1 MLRKILISCLVVAL
15 VLSGCS
21 TKKSS
26 SASNELT
33 EIRLPMGYIPSV
45 QFAPFYVA
53 LERGYYAQEGL
64 KIDFD
69 YRSETDGVALV
80 GANELPFA
88 LVSAEQVPLARAQGL
103 PVVYVMAWWHDF
115 PVAIASS
122 SQSGIQK
129 PADLK
134 GKKIGIP
141 GLYGAS
147 YVGLRAL
154 LNAVGLNE
162 SDVTLDSIGYNQFE
176 ALVAGREDAVV
187 VYANNEPIQLK
198 TQGYSAN
205 IIPVKDYVDLVSNG
219 LISNE
224 ETIAKNPDLV
234 QRFVR
239 ATLHG
244 LQDTIN
250 RPSEAFEISRKYVEG
265 LAQADQTAQWEVL
278 TTSIDYWRTK
288 QLGVSDPT
296 AWKNMQTVLVDMGL
310 LKAPLDLE
318 KAFTNQFVLKP

>member
-26 SASNELT
+26 SASNKLT

-154 LNAVGLNE
+154 LNAVGINE
-162 SDVTLDSIGYNQFE
+162 SDVTLDSIGYNQVE

-198 TQGYSAN
+198 AQGYSAN

>member
-26 SASNELT
+26 SASNKLT

-53 LERGYYAQEGL
+53 IERGYYAQEGL

-154 LNAVGLNE
+154 LNAVGINE
-162 SDVTLDSIGYNQFE
+162 SDVTLDSIGYNQVE

-198 TQGYSAN
+198 AQGYSAN

>member
-26 SASNELT
+26 SASNKLT

-147 YVGLRAL
+147 YVGLRAV
-154 LNAVGLNE
+154 LNAVGINE
-162 SDVTLDSIGYNQFE
+162 SDVTLDSIGYNQVE

-198 TQGYSAN
+198 AQGYSAN

>member
-1 MLRKILISCLVVAL
+1 
-15 VLSGCS
+15 
-21 TKKSS
+21 
-26 SASNELT
+26 
-33 EIRLPMGYIPSV
+33 MGYIPSV

-53 LERGYYAQEGL
+53 VERGYYAQEGL

-154 LNAVGLNE
+154 LNAVGINE
-162 SDVTLDSIGYNQFE
+162 SDVTLDSIGYNQVE

-198 TQGYSAN
+198 AQGYSAN

>member
-1 MLRKILISCLVVAL
+1 MLRKILIVSLTAAL
-15 VLSGCS
+15 ILAGCS
-21 TKKSS
+21 KKQSS
-26 SASNELT
+26 SASNDVT

-53 LERGYYAQEGL
+53 VERGYYAQEGL

-69 YRSETDGVALV
+69 YRPETDGVALV

-103 PVVYVMAWWHDF
+103 PVEYVMAWWHDF
-115 PVAIASS
+115 PVAIAAGA
-122 SQSGIQK
+122 QSGIQK

-134 GKKIGIP
+134 GKRIGIP

-147 YVGLRAL
+147 YVGLDAL
-154 LNAVGLNE
+154 LNAVGLKE
-162 SDVTLDSIGYNQFE
+162 SDVTLDSIGYNQVE
-176 ALVAGREDAVV
+176 ALVSGREDAVV

-198 TQGYSAN
+198 AQGYKAN
-205 IIPVKDYVDLVSNG
+205 LIPVKDYVNLVSNG
-219 LISNE
+219 VITNE

-234 QRFVR
+234 QRFVQ

-244 LQDTIN
+244 LQDTID

-265 LAQADQTAQWEVL
+265 LPQADQTAQWEVL
-278 TTSIDYWRTK
+278 TTSIDYWRSK

-296 AWKNMQTVLVDMGL
+296 AWENMQTVLLDMGL
-310 LKAPLDLE
+310 LKTPLDLQ
-318 KAFTNQFVLKP
+318 KAFTNQFVLAP

>member
-26 SASNELT
+26 SASNKLT

-53 LERGYYAQEGL
+53 VERGYYAQEGL

-154 LNAVGLNE
+154 LNAVGINE
-162 SDVTLDSIGYNQFE
+162 SDVTLDSIGYNQVE

-198 TQGYSAN
+198 AQGYSAN